1 MFVQHL
7 ALLCCSQNCQIHYYS
22 MSVNLGPVYAFLY
35 SPKASDSVCS
45 LCKETL
51 FYLCLRMHLSAVQ
64 LKFYSGPVQM
74 SDITDIPNK
83 QKILHYEF
91 YLQRTSIPGKQ
102 SSSFKI
108 TEKIYLVTSSK

>member
-7 ALLCCSQNCQIHYYS
+7 ALLCCSQNCQIHYHS

-35 SPKASDSVCS
+35 SLKASDSVCS
-45 LCKETL
+45 LCKETVL
-51 FYLCLRMHLSAVQ
+51 SLSQNAAQLRL
-64 LKFYSGPVQM
+64 YSGPLQI

-83 QKILHYEF
+83 QKILHSEF